1 MRTSTSLPRQR
12 LQEHAGTSRETDL
25 VERFSGQGI
34 GGTRKI
40 PVSDAVSKEN
50 RVPDEIKSLG
60 HRVVKLY
67 LDARIRKIEEHNAVI
82 LESLIQETYDLR
94 NATRGMGV
102 VSCPECEEDV
112 PWGSLMDHRTRLCRN
127 CRV

>member
-1 MRTSTSLPRQR
+1 MRRTRQR

-112 PWGSLMDHRTRLCRN
+112 PWGSLMDHRTTLCRN
-127 CRV
+127 YRV

>member
-1 MRTSTSLPRQR
+1 MRRTRQR
-12 LQEHAGTSRETDL
+12 RQHDGVCMETDL

-34 GGTRKI
+34 GGIRKI
-40 PVSDAVSKEN
+40 PVSDAVNKDN
-50 RVPDEIKSLG
+50 RVPEEIKSLG

-67 LDARIRKIEEHNAVI
+67 LDARIRKIEEHNAAI
-82 LESLIQETYDLR
+82 LETVIQETYDLR